1 MVTPE
6 QVVQQQLDAY
16 NAKDIEAWLNTYS
29 IDAQQFELHG
39 NIMASGHEQMRQRM
53 EARFAEPDLQ
63 AALLKRTVMGNIVV
77 DHERITRNFPE
88 GLGTVE
94 MLCIYE
100 VADGAIRKATFAL
113 GEPTRIFEDSHSG

>member
-39 NIMASGHEQMRQRM
+39 NIMASGREQMRQRM

-100 VADGAIRKATFAL
+100 VTDGAIRKATFAL
-113 GEPTRIFEDSHSG
+113 GEPARIFADSHSG